1 MDDQFPY
8 ADEHIGENLEEHQEP
23 IGAPIEEAGGI
34 EGDGEDHE
42 GSDELVDSDYEQEAD
57 DIARET
63 RVDLCSQWEG
73 F

>member
-1 MDDQFPY
+1 MN
-8 ADEHIGENLEEHQEP
+8 AEEPNE
-23 IGAPIEEAGGI
+23 APVEEAGGN
-34 EGDGEDHE
+34 EGHGEDHE
-42 GSDELVDSDYEQEAD
+42 GADELVDSDYEQEAD